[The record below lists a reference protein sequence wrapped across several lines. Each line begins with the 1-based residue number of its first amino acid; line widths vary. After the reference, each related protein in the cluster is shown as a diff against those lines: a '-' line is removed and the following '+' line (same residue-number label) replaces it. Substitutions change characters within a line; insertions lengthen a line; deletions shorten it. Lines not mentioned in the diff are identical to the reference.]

1 MADILMQESI
11 LHAQLILRVD
21 DELSPYDEHKLSAAI
36 RAAVTLALT
45 DARQKN
51 SASNRAAG
59 DEAGAGRRLLEA
71 RAKIVGLIRNT
82 HNEILS
88 KPDDDVPAGEKEDA
102 LVTLGFDQGE
112 LGDLKD
118 TVRVATLA
126 QQILDENPNLP
137 TSVRVSA
144 SIINRLTNW
153 VGILNANQTIA
164 NGGAR
169 AAVTSAKNP
178 ARDLLLKRL
187 ARARL
192 FYCSCTDEGEGD
204 PFLARM
210 DFQPKRDPGDAQPQ
224 PKPAA
229 AGTATFDAATRIL
242 TIAAL
247 PEHATS
253 IRAWRQSLGGA
264 PEPCGISETT
274 SVSAADVSPFIPG
287 VTYDVWVTGHNSAG
301 DGPASNKIRFTA

>member
-1 MADILMQESI
+1 MADTIMQESI

-21 DELSPYDEHKLSAAI
+21 DELSPYDEHKLSAAT
-36 RAAVTLALT
+36 RAALTIALT

-59 DEAGAGRRLLEA
+59 DEAGASKRVTEA
-71 RAKIVGLIRNT
+71 RLKIAGLVRNT
-82 HNEILS
+82 QSEILG
-88 KPDDDVPAGEKEDA
+88 KPDDDVPEAEKDDA
-102 LVTLGFDQGE
+102 LTTLGFEGGK
-112 LGDLKD
+112 LGNLEDAGHL
-118 TVRVATLA
+118 ATLS
-126 QQILDENPNLP
+126 QQILDENPDLP
-137 TSVRVSA
+137 SSVRVSA

-153 VGILNANQTIA
+153 VGILNANLNIA
-164 NGGAR
+164 DGGAR
-169 AAVTSAKNP
+169 EEVTAAKNP

-301 DGPASNKIRFTA
+301 DGPGSNKIRFTA